1 MMGKIE
7 TGQTVSV
14 HYVGT
19 FEGGEEFD
27 NSRTRG
33 NPITCEVGAG
43 QLIKGFDS
51 ALVGMA
57 VGEIKSISLQPADA
71 YGEIMK
77 EAIQDVPRNSFPAG
91 FQLIKDGVVEGQN
104 EIGDSLRA
112 TIISYDNESVKLD
125 FNHPMAGKNLNFEI
139 EVMDIKSQEG

>member
-1 MMGKIE
+1 MGKIE
-7 TGQTVSV
+7 VGQTVSI

-33 NPITCEVGAG
+33 EPIVCEVGGG

-51 ALVGMA
+51 ALVGMT
-57 VGEIKSISLQPADA
+57 VGEVKNISLQPEDA
-71 YGEIMK
+71 YGEIVQ
-77 EAIQDVPRNSFPAG
+77 EAIQEVPRTSFPVG
-91 FQLIKDGVVEGQN
+91 FQLVTDAVVEGQN
-104 EIGDSLRA
+104 EMGESLRA
-112 TIISYDNESVKLD
+112 TILSYDDDNVRLD

-139 EVMDIKSQEG
+139 EIVDVKSQED